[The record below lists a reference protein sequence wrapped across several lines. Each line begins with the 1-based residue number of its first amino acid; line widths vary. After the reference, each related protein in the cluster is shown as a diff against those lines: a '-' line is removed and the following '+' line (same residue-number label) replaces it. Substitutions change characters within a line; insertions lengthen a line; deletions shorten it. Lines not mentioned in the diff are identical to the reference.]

1 MWYIYHIVYCMLL
14 IAVHSVPSFF
24 LIRCHFKS
32 CLIFI
37 LKNCLYV
44 VNSTSSFLSG
54 DIKPNNPRNK
64 GKSIGNTYEEK
75 NVVGRS
81 STNAELVQLLREQAS
96 WRQPQRGL
104 GGGSLPSIF
113 GSSCVCFF
121 IFMLSISNF
130 LFSELWTINI
140 VFVWGLEF
148 CVQMCR
154 VIYVSSVLQWNYLFS
169 FSF

>member
-1 MWYIYHIVYCMLL
+1 M
-14 IAVHSVPSFF
+14 PSFFFF

-104 GGGSLPSIF
+104 GGGSLLSIF

-130 LFSELWTINI
+130 LFSEL
-140 VFVWGLEF
+140 
-148 CVQMCR
+148 
-154 VIYVSSVLQWNYLFS
+154 
-169 FSF
+169 